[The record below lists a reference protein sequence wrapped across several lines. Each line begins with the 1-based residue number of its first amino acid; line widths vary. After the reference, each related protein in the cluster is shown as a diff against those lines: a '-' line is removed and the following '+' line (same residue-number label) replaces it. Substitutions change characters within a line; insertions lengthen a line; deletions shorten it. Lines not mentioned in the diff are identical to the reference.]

1 MEIVTDTSRAEY
13 KKEMVTHF
21 KRMISSHPTSSTP
34 QIRRVSK
41 GQPNSTEKAD
51 KKEPEAP
58 TLHHGLYVIVS
69 TNTLLTL
76 PITVAVILYI
86 CRKRKTRKTKPD
98 TVEEIYYHANPDTC
112 YNDLN
117 EIHTVTKACE
127 YDALPVGS
135 EDFGDGRFSL
145 DFLDDV
151 QRKTRANSYVP
162 VRERKP
168 KENDER
174 NNEKDHYTKVK
185 KNFSRTEA
193 CMTRQNETTESLD
206 SQTSGNTTLS
216 NAECQYVVPLTPTAA
231 GPGISIKSADNT
243 YLSVST
249 EDAETVSNGSVVYTE
264 LI

>member
-1 MEIVTDTSRAEY
+1 
-13 KKEMVTHF
+13 MVTHF
-21 KRMISSHPTSSTP
+21 KKMISSYQTSSIP
-34 QIRRVSK
+34 KMHWVSK
-41 GQPNSTEKAD
+41 SQLNSTEK
-51 KKEPEAP
+51 KNKEEPEAQ

-86 CRKRKTRKTKPD
+86 CRKRKSRKTKQE

-117 EIHTVTKACE
+117 EIRTVTKACE
-127 YDALPVGS
+127 YDALPVDS
-135 EDFGDGRFSL
+135 EDFGDDRLCL

-174 NNEKDHYTKVK
+174 NNERDHYTKVK
-185 KNFSRTEA
+185 KNFSRTEVKGN
-193 CMTRQNETTESLD
+193 MTRQNETTESLD
-206 SQTSGNTTLS
+206 SQTSVNTTTS
-216 NAECQYVVPLTPTAA
+216 GAECQYVVPLTPTAA
-231 GPGISIKSADNT
+231 GPGISFKSSNNT
-243 YLSVST
+243 YLSVPM
-249 EDAETVSNGSVVYTE
+249 EDAETISNSSVVYTE